1 MHRTSLKEKMRQY
14 LFLFPK
20 VRGDTQ
26 TDNDYPRDSLLG
38 VYRTMAL
45 QQQSSQQD
53 FIDYN
58 HKSVAMGIGDQG
70 FSRGDASRTGI
81 GGRGSG
87 IGYWAEKNHQYFN
100 YQLPITNYQLPT
112 THYPLPITNCLKHCP
127 WQEARRKNN

>member
-1 MHRTSLKEKMRQY
+1 MHRTSLKEKVRQY

-26 TDNDYPRDSLLG
+26 TDNDYPRNSLLG

-70 FSRGDASRTGI
+70 SGI
-81 GGRGSG
+81 GNQGSGIGNRESG
-87 IGYWAEKNHQYFN
+87 IGYWVEKNHQYFN
-100 YQLPITNYQLPT
+100 YPLPITNSLPI
-112 THYPLPITNCLKHCP
+112 THYPLPIINCLKHCP